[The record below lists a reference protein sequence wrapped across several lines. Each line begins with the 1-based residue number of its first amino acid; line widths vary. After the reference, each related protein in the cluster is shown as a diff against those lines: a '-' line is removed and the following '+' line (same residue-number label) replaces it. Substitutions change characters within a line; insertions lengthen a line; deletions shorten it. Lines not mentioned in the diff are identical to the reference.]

1 MGTGL
6 WVLVSGT
13 GDIFNSAAPSTSV
26 SGLSVGENIF
36 SWTVTN
42 GACDPVSDQMVVKV
56 NNLNIPTLITP
67 NEDGL
72 NDFFKI
78 RGLETLGRTE
88 LTIFDRRGMKVYE
101 NNDYSNEQGDRWE
114 GLDYNSN
121 PLPDDTYFY
130 VIRAVNGVS
139 ISGYIVVRR

>member
-1 MGTGL
+1 MGTSTAGYYTIKSVMVTADQLPIADAGPDQVLDYLFGTALNADIPEMGTGL

-67 NEDGL
+67 
-72 NDFFKI
+72 
-78 RGLETLGRTE
+78 TS
-88 LTIFDRRGMKVYE
+88 M
-101 NNDYSNEQGDRWE
+101 
-114 GLDYNSN
+114 
-121 PLPDDTYFY
+121 
-130 VIRAVNGVS
+130 
-139 ISGYIVVRR
+139 

>member
-1 MGTGL
+1 
-6 WVLVSGT
+6 
-13 GDIFNSAAPSTSV
+13 
-26 SGLSVGENIF
+26 
-36 SWTVTN
+36 
-42 GACDPVSDQMVVKV
+42 MVVKV